1 MFSATSNIRLSHEYK
16 DNKVKNIAIKIRITE
31 FTFVNLKANKFLF
44 LSVKAQRAFL
54 HLMNKEGEVF

>member
-1 MFSATSNIRLSHEYK
+1 MNTKIIKS
-16 DNKVKNIAIKIRITE
+16 KNIAIKIRITE